1 MVWLRTLIGIDLRRT
16 AKTIARK
23 AGVDKNLRM
32 VILEHTNSD
41 KMDSRY
47 DIVDESDFL
56 IAVDRIESFLHSV
69 DQAQKNSSQTES
81 HKLVN
86 Y

>member
-1 MVWLRTLIGIDLRRT
+1 MAESLDRNRPETDSENDSTKGRR
-16 AKTIARK
+16 
-23 AGVDKNLRM
+23 VDKNIRM

-56 IAVDRIESFLHSV
+56 IAVDRIEAFLQSV
-69 DQAQKNSSQTES
+69 DPAQKNSSQTES
-81 HKLVN
+81 HNLVS

>member
-1 MVWLRTLIGIDLRRT
+1 
-16 AKTIARK
+16 
-23 AGVDKNLRM
+23 M
-32 VILEHTNSD
+32 VILEHTNSG

-56 IAVDRIESFLHSV
+56 IAVDRIEAFLQSV

-81 HKLVN
+81 HKLVS